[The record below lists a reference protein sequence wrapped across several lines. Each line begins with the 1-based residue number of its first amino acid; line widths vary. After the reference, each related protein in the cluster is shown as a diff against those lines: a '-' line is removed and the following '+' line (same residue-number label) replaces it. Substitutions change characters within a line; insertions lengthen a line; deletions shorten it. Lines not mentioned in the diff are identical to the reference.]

1 MDEKINFHEM
11 LLETESQ
18 RKERLNFT
26 QTKNDLLIYKQQ
38 FQRIF
43 EVKTVGLMGSLLAD
57 IFDFE
62 RANFPQY
69 YDRNVL
75 NFDQA
80 EPRQT
85 VDAYQ
90 QAKVAS
96 VASLSAEDAQQR
108 LNELQIDQIELE
120 VQNEILRLEKSEK
133 EQAHRYNELFYFAPL
148 GFFVLD
154 HNSNITQANLQ
165 GASLLELERSNLIGQ
180 RFLTL
185 LAQEHQVTF
194 RNCLAKAFDTSE
206 KQSCEVLVKVGRQ
219 TLWFSLDANIGI
231 TEMDCLISMTDL
243 TEQKQVEEALRKSF
257 ELFDKAEQFGQLSH
271 WEWDEIASLYT
282 ICSSQFANIFG
293 MTVQQMVENMT
304 SLEKVRK
311 LVCEDDRERYIQ
323 VVNSARKS
331 KQAWNIEYRHIDK
344 SGNWIYLHEIGEPVL
359 DDRGIII
366 KILGTVQDITQY
378 KSVAENL
385 KQQSIL
391 LGDLTD
397 KFAQAEPITNSIHWE
412 TDAQMKMVTHT
423 SDNTVTIFGHQ
434 SELFIGDIDSFEKN
448 IIPEDRLTIRKVFDA
463 LPSDP
468 CPYEVEFRYQFEDG
482 RQVWVREV
490 GKPMFDDTG
499 ELTGFRGTQ
508 KDITAEK
515 NKELTLSQATKAALE
530 ANNALVFQQR
540 ALDQH
545 AIVSITDLAGNITY
559 ANDRFSASSGY
570 EREELLSHNHNIVKS
585 DEHPDGFFADMW
597 KTISSGQTWH
607 GEMKNTNKAGI
618 HYWLMTTIVPTLND
632 QGKPF
637 QYVAIRTEIT
647 ERKLVE
653 EKLKRIAHYDILTN
667 LPNRVLL
674 ADRLSHAMLQC
685 QRRKRSLGVAF
696 LDLDGFKAVNDTHG
710 HNVGDEL
717 LIALSQ
723 RMKAALREGDTLARI
738 GGDEFIAVIVDLE
751 KVGDEKPALERLLK
765 AASEPVFVGDI
776 VMQVSVSIGVTLY
789 PQDGVDA
796 DQLIRH
802 ADHAMYIAKHAGKN
816 RYQLFD
822 TAQDNAMKV
831 QQEDISDIRLA
842 LDRREFLLHYQP
854 KVNMHTGEVIGVEA
868 LIRWQ
873 HPDRGLILP
882 FAFLPSIEGRVIS
895 LELGEWVIDT
905 ALSQINQWRSMGL
918 ELPVSVNIS
927 THQLQHGNFTNSLK
941 VLLAAHPEVEPHY
954 LGLEILETSALS
966 DISKVS
972 ATMNECHELGVRF
985 ALDDFGTGYSSLAYL
1000 KRLPAYLIKIDQ
1012 SFVRDML
1019 EDADDLAIVEAVV
1032 GLAKTFKR
1040 EVIAE
1045 GVETFAH
1052 GTALLQLGCKL
1063 AQGNGIARSMPA
1075 SDIPKWLS
1083 SWKINYVWQA
1093 QSSITRPYD

>member
-1 MDEKINFHEM
+1 
-11 LLETESQ
+11 
-18 RKERLNFT
+18 
-26 QTKNDLLIYKQQ
+26 
-38 FQRIF
+38 
-43 EVKTVGLMGSLLAD
+43 
-57 IFDFE
+57 
-62 RANFPQY
+62 
-69 YDRNVL
+69 
-75 NFDQA
+75 
-80 EPRQT
+80 
-85 VDAYQ
+85 
-90 QAKVAS
+90 
-96 VASLSAEDAQQR
+96 
-108 LNELQIDQIELE
+108 
-120 VQNEILRLEKSEK
+120 
-133 EQAHRYNELFYFAPL
+133 
-148 GFFVLD
+148 
-154 HNSNITQANLQ
+154 
-165 GASLLELERSNLIGQ
+165 
-180 RFLTL
+180 
-185 LAQEHQVTF
+185 
-194 RNCLAKAFDTSE
+194 
-206 KQSCEVLVKVGRQ
+206 
-219 TLWFSLDANIGI
+219 
-231 TEMDCLISMTDL
+231 
-243 TEQKQVEEALRKSF
+243 
-257 ELFDKAEQFGQLSH
+257 
-271 WEWDEIASLYT
+271 
-282 ICSSQFANIFG
+282 
-293 MTVQQMVENMT
+293 
-304 SLEKVRK
+304 
-311 LVCEDDRERYIQ
+311 
-323 VVNSARKS
+323 
-331 KQAWNIEYRHIDK
+331 
-344 SGNWIYLHEIGEPVL
+344 
-359 DDRGIII
+359 
-366 KILGTVQDITQY
+366 
-378 KSVAENL
+378 
-385 KQQSIL
+385 
-391 LGDLTD
+391 
-397 KFAQAEPITNSIHWE
+397 
-412 TDAQMKMVTHT
+412 
-423 SDNTVTIFGHQ
+423 
-434 SELFIGDIDSFEKN
+434 
-448 IIPEDRLTIRKVFDA
+448 
-463 LPSDP
+463 
-468 CPYEVEFRYQFEDG
+468 
-482 RQVWVREV
+482 
-490 GKPMFDDTG
+490 
-499 ELTGFRGTQ
+499 
-508 KDITAEK
+508 
-515 NKELTLSQATKAALE
+515 
-530 ANNALVFQQR
+530 
-540 ALDQH
+540 
-545 AIVSITDLAGNITY
+545 
-559 ANDRFSASSGY
+559 
-570 EREELLSHNHNIVKS
+570 
-585 DEHPDGFFADMW
+585 
-597 KTISSGQTWH
+597 
-607 GEMKNTNKAGI
+607 
-618 HYWLMTTIVPTLND
+618 
-632 QGKPF
+632 
-637 QYVAIRTEIT
+637 
-647 ERKLVE
+647 
-653 EKLKRIAHYDILTN
+653 
-667 LPNRVLL
+667 
-674 ADRLSHAMLQC
+674 
-685 QRRKRSLGVAF
+685 
-696 LDLDGFKAVNDTHG
+696 
-710 HNVGDEL
+710 
-717 LIALSQ
+717 LSQ

-751 KVGDEKPALERLLK
+751 KVGDEKPALVRLLK